1 MSRRTKKRGSTARF
15 GARYGVS
22 VKNRILEIE
31 RLKKS
36 RYPCP
41 RCSKR
46 SVRRISTG
54 IWQCSS
60 CHYTFAGA
68 AFTPQSGKMKTLLSR
83 FD

>member
-31 RLKKS
+31 KMKKG
-36 RYPCP
+36 RYQCP
-41 RCSKR
+41 RCSKKN
-46 SVRRISTG
+46 VRRISTG
-54 IWQCSS
+54 IWQCAS

-68 AFTPQSGKMKTLLSR
+68 AFTPRSGKMKSLQSR
-83 FD
+83 LE